1 MNLGFVFVNAVIK
14 AWTRIV
20 CKIDGVQLKK
30 VPLHGPLI
38 IISNHVNFLEAPVLY
53 THLLPREMTA
63 LAKVESWDNPG
74 KRFLFNLWKI
84 IPIRRGEAD
93 MTAYRAALDALTAGR
108 ILVIAPEGTRS
119 FSGKLQKGL
128 PGTAL
133 IAVRS
138 GAPILPVAFFG
149 AENFWQN
156 IKRFKRSPFNIRV
169 GKPFK
174 INLPS
179 NGLSKENRSQVIDEC
194 MYQLAALLPDEYRGA
209 YLDFSA
215 YSTDFLTFLEEPINS
230 SETKD

>member
-1 MNLGFVFVNAVIK
+1 MNLGLAIVNGIVK
-14 AWTRIV
+14 AWTQVV
-20 CKIDGVQLKK
+20 CKIDGAELNK
-30 VPLHGPLI
+30 VPLKGPLV

-63 LAKVESWDNPG
+63 LAKTESWDNPG

-93 MTAYRAALDALTAGR
+93 MTAYRAALDAINAGK

-119 FSGKLQKGL
+119 FTGKLQKGL

-138 GAPILPVAFFG
+138 GAPILPIAFYG
-149 AENFWQN
+149 AENFWDN
-156 IKRFKRSPFNIRV
+156 LKHFKRSPFHIRV
-169 GKPFK
+169 GKLFK

-179 NGLSKENRSQVIDEC
+179 NGLSKENREQVIDEC
-194 MYQLAALLPDEYRGA
+194 MRQLAILLPEEYRGA
-209 YLDFSA
+209 YLDSA
-215 YSTDFLTFLEEPINS
+215 EKTPELLTFLE
-230 SETKD
+230 